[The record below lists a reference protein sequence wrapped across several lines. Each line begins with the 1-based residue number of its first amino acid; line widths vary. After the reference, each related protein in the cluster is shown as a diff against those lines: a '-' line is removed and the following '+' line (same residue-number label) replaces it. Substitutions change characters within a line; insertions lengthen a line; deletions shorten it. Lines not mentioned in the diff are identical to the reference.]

1 MIVEAFERR
10 ESVGQ
15 VYVAVHQV
23 DINFFNQGFPPM
35 ARLVEPPSETEPT
48 LESMREEAE
57 RLSKEI
63 EKLRTDLSDLFE
75 R

>member
-23 DINFFNQGFPPM
+23 DINFFNQGFPSM
-35 ARLVEPPSETEPT
+35 GRLVEPPAEAEAT
-48 LESMREEAE
+48 LESMREESD
-57 RLSKEI
+57 RLSREI
-63 EKLRTDLSDLFE
+63 SQLRGDLKDLFD